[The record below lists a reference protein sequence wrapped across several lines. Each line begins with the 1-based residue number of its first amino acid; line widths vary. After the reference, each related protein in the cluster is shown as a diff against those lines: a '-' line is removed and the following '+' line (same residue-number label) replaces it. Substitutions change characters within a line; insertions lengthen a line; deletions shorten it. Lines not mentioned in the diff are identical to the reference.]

1 MSDTTSD
8 TEPQP
13 LTPDET
19 RQVLA
24 GWNLWIKQPTM
35 APRFF
40 AKFMEAVNTLLGLRL
55 PSRVADLE
63 KRIAALEAA
72 QKPAAKPEQKSGQK
86 SEKLDNV

>member
-72 QKPAAKPEQKSGQK
+72 QKPAAKPQK
-86 SEKLDNV
+86 SEKLDSI

>member
-1 MSDTTSD
+1 MSDNNET
-8 TEPQP
+8 PQP

-19 RQVLA
+19 RQVLS

-35 APRFF
+35 APRYF

-72 QKPAAKPEQKSGQK
+72 QKPASKPEQKPGQK